1 MTQPQHFISEQVNL
15 QDPNALYTLWIS
27 SKKRPSNS
35 IDIHFL
41 MAIALVKS
49 PMPQIKP
56 SLNTL
61 PVILEE

>member
-1 MTQPQHFISEQVNL
+1 MTQPQHFISDQVNIQHL
-15 QDPNALYTLWIS
+15 NALYTLWIF

-49 PMPQIKP
+49 PMTQLKP
-56 SLNTL
+56 SLSTL

>member
-1 MTQPQHFISEQVNL
+1 MLFIHYGFFL
-15 QDPNALYTLWIS
+15 
-27 SKKRPSNS
+27 KKRPSNS

-49 PMPQIKP
+49 PMTQLKP
-56 SLNTL
+56 SLSTL